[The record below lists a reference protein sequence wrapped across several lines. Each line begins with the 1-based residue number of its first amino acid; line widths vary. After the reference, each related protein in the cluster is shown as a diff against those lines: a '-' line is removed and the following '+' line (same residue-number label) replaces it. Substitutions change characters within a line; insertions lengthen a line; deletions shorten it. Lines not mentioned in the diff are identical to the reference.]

1 MGNIGRH
8 YRTERSSTGAR
19 YPSNCATESLLELL
33 LHIMCEPVLR
43 SYMQSY
49 KLRQDCDKDVKL
61 IHRGNRMDREE
72 SCWRFMVK

>member
-49 KLRQDCDKDVKL
+49 KLRQDCD
-61 IHRGNRMDREE
+61 IRM
-72 SCWRFMVK
+72 